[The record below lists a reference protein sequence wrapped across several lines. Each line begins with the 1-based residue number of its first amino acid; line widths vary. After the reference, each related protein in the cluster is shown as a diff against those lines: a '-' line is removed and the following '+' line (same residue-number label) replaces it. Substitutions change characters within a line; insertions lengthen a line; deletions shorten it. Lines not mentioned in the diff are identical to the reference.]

1 MRSTLTA
8 AAVLAAAALAT
19 TATGTAYA
27 DTGDLQ
33 PWTLSAIAP
42 DGSTGD
48 VQPWTTSTA
57 TVTDPNASTT
67 NGTSGTGGV
76 TSGRGHV
83 SRSGLR
89 LAVGCQPLQ
98 HGIWLVR
105 PGDTLWRVSVCTHHD
120 LTDLVTANHLP
131 DGGRLIYPGDPITV
145 PTTPTT
151 AQSGTQTGTPA
162 GSAVGR

>member
-8 AAVLAAAALAT
+8 AAALAAAALAAT
-19 TATGTAYA
+19 ATATGTAYA
-27 DTGDLQ
+27 DTGDPQ
-33 PWTLSAIAP
+33 PWALSTIAP

-105 PGDTLWRVSVCTHHD
+105 AGDTLWRVSVCTHHD

-151 AQSGTQTGTPA
+151 LQAGTLA